1 MTSQL
6 VLVTD
11 TNIWIDLD
19 NGGVLVEVFR
29 LHYQFLTPDIAV
41 TELIRPGWQTLQTL
55 GLILHELAADQVMEL
70 TQLRLAHRNLSII
83 DLAALLLAK
92 TLEATLL
99 TGDSRLNDLAVAS
112 GLSVHGLLWLL
123 DEMVRLRVLTP
134 AQAADA
140 LQKMLN
146 LGARLPRDESR
157 KRLSDWSR

>member
-1 MTSQL
+1 
-6 VLVTD
+6 
-11 TNIWIDLD
+11 
-19 NGGVLVEVFR
+19 
-29 LHYQFLTPDIAV
+29 
-41 TELIRPGWQTLQTL
+41 
-55 GLILHELAADQVMEL
+55 
-70 TQLRLAHRNLSII
+70 
-83 DLAALLLAK
+83 
-92 TLEATLL
+92 LL